1 MTTVQWILC
10 ATDLSPGA
18 HAALEQAQRLG
29 RLFHADVVLLHV
41 LSAPVTPV
49 GPGLPPILIDDVDKD
64 RYRAARR
71 ELDRLV
77 ASRTHRCVTVTPRIE
92 LGPPARR
99 VLAIA
104 RERPGAV
111 IVLGSSARDPLR
123 ESVLGRGAG
132 RILAEACGPVLTVP
146 PGAGAAPRPA
156 SRIAR
161 IAYATDFSPAATA
174 AWPWAVAIAE
184 AAGAEIDVLH
194 VAALPAAEPGFPAG
208 ALGRIAQHIH
218 EQAVDRVERFLHAH
232 RALARRPDI
241 LIARGWPAEEILRW
255 TALRA
260 ADVTVMGT
268 HGRSALARW
277 ALGSVAEHV
286 VQASPCAV
294 LTVGPGVP
302 DATATSG

>member
-1 MTTVQWILC
+1 MTTAQWILC

-29 RLFHADVVLLHV
+29 RLFHTDVVLLHV
-41 LSAPVTPV
+41 LPAPSAPIV
-49 GPGLPPILIDDVDKD
+49 PGLPPILLDDVD
-64 RYRAARR
+64 RSAYRAARL

-92 LGPPARR
+92 LGPPASRI
-99 VLAIA
+99 LEIA

-111 IVLGSSARDPLR
+111 IVLGCSARDPLR
-123 ESVLGRGAG
+123 ESLLGRGAG

-146 PGAGAAPRPA
+146 PGAGAVPRPA

-161 IAYATDFSPAATA
+161 IAYATDFSAAAAA

-194 VAALPAAEPGFPAG
+194 VAAPPAAEPGLPAA
-208 ALGRIAQHIH
+208 ALGQIARHIH
-218 EQAVDRVERFLHAH
+218 EQAVDRVERFLHA
-232 RALARRPDI
+232 RGAPARPPEI
-241 LIARGWPAEEILRW
+241 LIARGRPAEEILRW

-260 ADVTVMGT
+260 ADLTVMGT

-277 ALGSVAEHV
+277 ALGSVAQRV
-286 VQASPCAV
+286 VQASPCPV
-294 LTVGPGVP
+294 LTVGPRVP
-302 DATATSG
+302 DATDTP